1 MKSTKKDK
9 KNARGLRMFRRFNIL
24 FIFLSLLFSLVCFAK
39 DINITAIYNNV
50 PYNKDLTTSWG
61 ISIFIE
67 GLEKSIL
74 FDTGADGSIL
84 LSNMEKLEISPEEI
98 ETVVLSHIHLDH
110 IGGLEAILE
119 KNDKLYIYLPS
130 SFSRDFKNNVRKKA
144 KEVISVKDPIKVCK
158 QVWSTGE
165 LGTSLKEQSLV
176 INTKK
181 GLIVI
186 TGCAHPGI
194 VNIVRFAKDYLKKDV
209 YLVLGGFHL
218 MAYSENQ
225 VNEII
230 RQLKDLGVKKV
241 APSHCTGGRPIELF
255 KEAWDEDFIEL
266 GCGAKIKIPFE

>member
-1 MKSTKKDK
+1 
-9 KNARGLRMFRRFNIL
+9 MFRIFKII
-24 FIFLSLLFSLVCFAK
+24 FIFLSLLFSLVCFSK
-39 DINITAIYNNV
+39 DINITVTYNNV
-50 PYNKDLTTSWG
+50 PYDKDLTTSWG

-84 LSNMEKLEISPEEI
+84 LSNMEKLGIDPKKIEI
-98 ETVVLSHIHLDH
+98 VMLSHIHMDH

-119 KNDKLYIYLPS
+119 KNNKVYVYLPS

-165 LGTSLKEQSLV
+165 LGTLLKEQSLV
-176 INTKK
+176 IDTPK
-181 GLIVI
+181 GLVVI

-194 VNIVRFAKDYLKKDV
+194 VNIVKFAKDYLKKDV

-218 MAYSENQ
+218 MSYNENQ
-225 VNEII
+225 VKEII
-230 RQLKDLGVKKV
+230 RELKALKIKKI
-241 APSHCTGGRPIELF
+241 APSHCTGGKPIELF
-255 KEAWDEDFIEL
+255 REAWDKNFIEL
-266 GCGAKIKIPFE
+266 GCGAKLKITF

>member
-1 MKSTKKDK
+1 M
-9 KNARGLRMFRRFNIL
+9 LRRFKIL
-24 FIFLSLLFSLVCFAK
+24 FIFLLFLFSLVCFAK
-39 DINITAIYNNV
+39 DINITVIYNNI
-50 PYNKDLTTSWG
+50 PYDKDLTTSWG

-84 LSNMEKLEISPEEI
+84 LSNMEKLGIDPKKV

-110 IGGLEAILE
+110 IGGIGAILE
-119 KNDKLYIYLPS
+119 KNNNVSVYIPS
-130 SFSRDFKNNVRKKA
+130 SFPADFKDNIKKMA
-144 KEVISVKDPIKVCK
+144 KEVISVKKPIKVCE
-158 QVWSTGE
+158 QVYSIGE
-165 LGTSLKEQSLV
+165 LGSWIKEQSLV
-176 INTKK
+176 IDTKK
-181 GLIVI
+181 GLIMI

-230 RQLKDLGVKKV
+230 RQLKDLSVKKV
-241 APSHCTGGRPIELF
+241 GPSHCTGGRPIELF
-255 KEAWDEDFIEL
+255 REAWDKNFIEL
-266 GCGAKIKIPFE
+266 GCGAKVKITFE